1 MKNILIIL
9 FLSVCLSEETLA
21 QSKGNTQVSPQV
33 FSKGKSQLV
42 PEFCITGDTMEIVFD
57 KSIYRSTVCYKTSA
71 SIKLYYQGKMD
82 NIEYTTY
89 SMLDESAVLIKRI
102 NGIAAEVQLWKQN
115 FKLKTK

>member
-21 QSKGNTQVSPQV
+21 QSKGNTQGEPQV
-33 FSKGKSQLV
+33 FSKGKSQPV

-57 KSIYRSTVCYKTSA
+57 KIIYRGVVCYATTDIA
-71 SIKLYYQGKMD
+71 RLYYRGKVD
-82 NIEYTTY
+82 RIEYTTY
-89 SMLDESAVLIKRI
+89 SMLDESAVFIKRI

-115 FKLKTK
+115 FKIKTK